1 MNILYIKHNQ
11 HHLEYPVGYME
22 LSKVALA
29 YVWQSTA
36 ALDFAY
42 NLCSV
47 AFNIVFDMGM
57 RQEPRGT
64 IA

>member
-1 MNILYIKHNQ
+1 MNIQYIKHNQ

-22 LSKVALA
+22 LSKVALV
-29 YVWQSTA
+29 YVWQTKA
-36 ALDFAY
+36 AFDFAY
-42 NLCSV
+42 NLYND